1 MQKNFSIKNVSLF
14 KIEAALAVIF
24 LVFTFILLSYAPTH
38 VSAEEAQIEELNQ
51 ELEDQKRRIN
61 ELEEKKERYKNTI
74 DEKRS
79 QASTLRNQIAILDAE
94 VEKTT
99 IDVQIKEREI
109 DEQKLSILTTDAQIK
124 RTERNIDENKEQL
137 GEMIRTIHSLDKT
150 SPLEILLT
158 NTTLSDYFRSID
170 RNAQVQSGLQVN
182 LQGLNTHNTEMLAS
196 KSEQESYKE
205 SLEVLKDEIEAE
217 KDNLRG
223 KQFVKADLLE
233 ETKSSERKFQTLLQ
247 QLRGEQEGINS
258 DIVSIEKK
266 IREMLA
272 SREREEGLGY
282 LIGESLMWP
291 VPKNKVTAYFHD
303 PDYPYRHVFE
313 HPAIDIR
320 AKQGTSTRAASSGY
334 VARVKYDSGCTGS
347 YAYVVIVHG
356 DGLSSVYGHMSKIY
370 VSEDQ
375 FVRQGDAIGL
385 SGAARGTCGSGRL
398 TTGAHMHFEVR
409 KNGIPVDPLAYLP

>member
-1 MQKNFSIKNVSLF
+1 MQNSFGSPKTTLF
-14 KIEAALAVIF
+14 KIEVALAGLF
-24 LVFTFILLSYAPTH
+24 LLCTFALLSYAPAIAA
-38 VSAEEAQIEELNQ
+38 AEADEIEELNQ
-51 ELEDQKRRIN
+51 ELEDQKRRID

-74 DEKRS
+74 EEKRS
-79 QASTLRNQIAILDAE
+79 QAATLRNQIAILDAE
-94 VEKTT
+94 VEKAT

-124 RTERNIDENKEQL
+124 RTEGSVKENKDQL
-137 GEMIRTIHSLDKT
+137 GEIIRAMHSLDQT

-170 RNAQVQSGLQVN
+170 RSAQIQNGLQLS
-182 LQGLNTHNTEMLAS
+182 LQKLNTYNTELLVF
-196 KSEQESYKE
+196 KSEQESYKK
-205 SLEVLKDEIEAE
+205 SLELLKNEIEGE
-217 KDNLRG
+217 KDKLRG

-272 SREREEGLGY
+272 SREKEEGLGY
-282 LIGESLMWP
+282 LIGEALMWP
-291 VPKNKVTAYFHD
+291 VPKNKITAYFHD

-334 VARVKYDSGCTGS
+334 VARAKVDSGCTGR

-356 DGLSSVYGHMSKIY
+356 DGLSTVYGHMSKIF

-375 FVRQGDAIGL
+375 FVRQGDVIGL
-385 SGAARGTCGSGRL
+385 SGAAPNTCGSGNL